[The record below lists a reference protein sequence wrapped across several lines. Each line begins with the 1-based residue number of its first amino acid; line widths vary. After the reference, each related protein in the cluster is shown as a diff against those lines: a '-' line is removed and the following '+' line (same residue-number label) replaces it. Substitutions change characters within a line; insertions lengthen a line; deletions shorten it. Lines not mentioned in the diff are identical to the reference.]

1 MKTRLHYRY
10 LPVVAAL
17 LFFNSLCPAAKNAEQ
32 IRPVDTLPKTT
43 PWDLKA
49 LSAPPKFEWSAG
61 EGVRSLYYRGEPY
74 QGKPTRVFAYYATPG
89 TLSKTKKPASDKNLP
104 AVVLVHGG
112 GGRAFDRWARLW
124 AGRGYAAIAMDLGGC
139 GPDRKRLKD
148 GGPDQGDKTK
158 FGAIDKPVKDQ
169 WTYHAVANV
178 ILAHSLIRSFPEV
191 DAGRT
196 AVTGIS
202 WGGYLTCIVSGLDNR
217 FKAAVPVYGCGY
229 LHENSVWL
237 NQFKKMSPEHRA
249 KWVRLWDPSMYVG
262 SAAMPML
269 FVNGGRDFAYPPDS
283 HARTFAL
290 VKAPGKNIRF
300 SPNLRHGHI
309 FHRPKAIEVFI
320 EHYLKGGVALPLVL
334 SPSVKDGRVIA
345 GVKTKT
351 KLASAKLHYTTA
363 EVSASPR
370 ARKWIE
376 KPAEIAKNRITAEPP
391 PANATIWFLTV
402 TDGRKT
408 TVSSKLIFPKD

>member
-10 LPVVAAL
+10 LPVAAAL
-17 LFFNSLCPAAKNAEQ
+17 LLWGSLCPAAKDVGQ
-32 IRPVDTLPKTT
+32 IRPAEALPKTT

-49 LSAPPKFEWSAG
+49 LSAPPKLEWSAG
-61 EGVRSLYYRGEPY
+61 EGVRSLYYAGEPY
-74 QGKPTRVFAYYATPG
+74 QGKPTRVFAYYATPAS
-89 TLSKTKKPASDKNLP
+89 LSKTKKAGAGKKLP
-104 AVVLVHGG
+104 GIVLVHGG
-112 GGRAFDRWARLW
+112 GGRAFDRWAKLW
-124 AGRGYAAIAMDLGGC
+124 TRRGYAAIAMDLGGC

-191 DAGRT
+191 DAERT
-196 AVTGIS
+196 ALTGIS
-202 WGGYLTCIVSGLDNR
+202 WGGYLTCIVAGLDNR

-237 NQFKKMSPEHRA
+237 GQFKKMSPQQRA
-249 KWVRLWDPSMYVG
+249 KWVRLWDPSMYAG

-269 FVNGGRDFAYPPDS
+269 FVNGGTDFAYPPDS
-283 HARTFAL
+283 HARTYAL
-290 VKAPGKNIRF
+290 VKAQGKNIRF

-320 EHYLKGGVALPLVL
+320 DHHIKGGPPLPLVL
-334 SPSVKDGRVIA
+334 SPGIKDGRVVA
-345 GVKTKT
+345 SVETKT
-351 KLASAKLHYTTA
+351 KLTSAKLHYTLHDLPGN
-363 EVSASPR
+363 PR
-370 ARKWIE
+370 MRVWIE
-376 KPAEIAKNRITAEPP
+376 KSAEIADNRITAEPP
-391 PANATIWFLTV
+391 PANAAIWFLTV
-402 TDGRKT
+402 TDERNT
-408 TVSSKLIFPKD
+408 MVSSKLIFPKK